1 MRVGLYIRVSTSDQK
16 PDSQL
21 LALRDYAQ
29 ARGLEVVAEY
39 ADLGVSGARRSRP
52 ALDELVDAARRRK
65 IDAVVVTKLDR
76 LGRSLTHLLALLG
89 DLEALGVELISL
101 DDGIDT
107 STPAGRLFMQMRG
120 AFAEYERA
128 LIQERVSAGLAAARR
143 RGQRL
148 GRPVALTAENKKRV
162 RRLRANGHSLRSI
175 AGTVGVSKS
184 SVGRAVSRK
193 PLLMEPIPAVQAPE
207 IARLQSAQ
215 ELSQKE

>member
-1 MRVGLYIRVSTSDQK
+1 MERTRTIRVGLYIRVSTSDQK

-21 LALRDYAQ
+21 HALRDYAQ
-29 ARGLEVVAEY
+29 ARGLEVVGEY

-52 ALDELVDAARRRK
+52 ALDRLVKAAKRRE
-65 IDAVVVTKLDR
+65 IDAVVITKLDR

-128 LIQERVSAGLAAARR
+128 LIRERVSAGIEAAKR
-143 RGQRL
+143 RGKHL
-148 GRPVALTAENKKRV
+148 GRPKALTAEQEARV
-162 RRLRANGHSLRSI
+162 RRLRASGHSLRSI
-175 AGTVGVSKS
+175 AETVGVSKS
-184 SVGRAVSRK
+184 SVARVVSRK
-193 PLLMEPIPAVQAPE
+193 PLPADPIPTAQATE
-207 IARLQSAQ
+207 VAHL
-215 ELSQKE
+215 